1 MFISD
6 TAIRRPVLV
15 TMMILLAVV
24 LGALAYRSLPVN
36 LLPDISLPVVSVTVT
51 YPGSGPETVAEQ
63 VTEPLEDEL
72 ATLNGINAVTSTST
86 EGVAVIVLE
95 FVQDRDPD
103 LAVQDV
109 RETVSLVR
117 AELPDGV
124 EDPVVQRFD
133 PAQQPILTLAARGMG
148 DRSGAEL
155 RNLLENEIVPA
166 IERVPNVGSIS
177 ISGGRERQVNVQLL
191 LSRLTTFRILPA
203 QVTQAINTANVDRG
217 LGDTLLA
224 GAEVNL
230 RVPSAINEPANIAAI
245 GIPGTEYQVGDV
257 AVVNVGLQEVDT
269 LTRLN
274 GDNTLTLAIRKQ
286 SGTNTVDVADAALAA
301 AEASFA
307 RFPELSYTVVRNDA
321 EQVRDNVEGALE
333 EVFFAVLFASLVV
346 GVFFRDLRNTLVT
359 VMGLPLII
367 IATFAA
373 FSLFDLTINII
384 TLLALSISVG
394 LVIDDAIVV
403 RENIFRHMEM
413 GESPQEAASQGTAEV
428 AGSVLAMTLTLVA
441 VFVPVAFTSG
451 TAGIIFGSFGIV
463 VAAATVISLF
473 EAFTLAPMVSAYWFK
488 GRQQQPEAAEDVPP
502 KQRREK
508 PETQEEPDRLGR
520 GYRRVLVMALRRR
533 WLTISLGLL
542 AVAAAGLVA
551 TQLDFAFLPDSDR
564 PQIGVAFELPAG
576 TPLEATDARAREVEA
591 TLLNDPAV
599 ETLLTTVGTQE
610 AALATIGGGSNPARA
625 EFLLQLQDDANI
637 TETVERLR
645 EQLTDLP
652 NLVFALPNYQT
663 GTSTNVTS
671 RPIQVQLRG
680 TGDLTELAAI
690 ARRMMAAIEDVPGLQ
705 DLGMTYDPGNPQLN
719 INLRLDQA
727 REYGL
732 SNADLADS
740 IRVLVD
746 GRQAA
751 IYREEGRELPI
762 IVQLRAA
769 DRQEFADL
777 RNLRLAVGRELVPLA
792 GIATI
797 EQATGAT
804 TVRRANQQA
813 EIVLGANNIGR
824 NVNDVQAEVQ
834 ARLAAFELPPGVT
847 LSYGGSTEEQAESF
861 QSLLMAMALSI
872 LFVYMVLAGQF
883 GSYFQPLLIMLAL
896 PMSAVGAFLAL
907 TITDTTLT
915 LVAMIGF
922 IMLIGLVVKNSILLV
937 DFINQR
943 RREGREL
950 SPAIVQGSVL
960 RLRPILMTSLS
971 VILGSLPAAIG
982 FGAGTTLRSGLAIV
996 VIGGMITS
1004 TLLTLFIVP
1013 VAYSLLE
1020 SAKARVA
1027 RWRHGKE
1034 PGKQGSREAGKQG
1047 SREAGKQGTREAGN
1061 QGTRKPGNQG
1071 TRELRKRRIGG
1082 LASRGS
1088 VSEQGRR
1095 GVGLNGGR
1103 FLSDGWL
1110 CGQ

>member
-6 TAIRRPVLV
+6 TSIRRPVLV
-15 TMMILLAVV
+15 TMLILLAVV

-36 LLPDISLPVVSVTVT
+36 LLPDISLPVVSVTIT

-72 ATLNGINAVTSTST
+72 STLNGISNVTSTSS
-86 EGVAVIVLE
+86 EGVTVIVLE

-124 EDPVVQRFD
+124 NDPVVQRFD
-133 PAQQPILTLAARGMG
+133 PAQQPILTLAVSGMG

-155 RNLLENEIVPA
+155 RRLLENEIVPQ

-177 ISGGRERQVNVQLL
+177 ISGGRERQVDVQLL
-191 LSRLTTFRILPA
+191 MSRLTTFRILPA
-203 QVTQAINTANVDRG
+203 QVIQAISAANVDRG

-224 GAEVNL
+224 GDEVNL
-230 RVPSAINEPANIAAI
+230 RVPSVIDEPADITAI
-245 GIPGTEYQVGDV
+245 GIPGTEYTVGDV
-257 AVVNVGLQEVDT
+257 AAVDIGLEEVDT

-286 SGTNTVDVADAALAA
+286 SGTNTVDVADAALEA

-307 RFPELSYTVVRNDA
+307 RFPDLGYTVVRNDA
-321 EQVRDNVEGALE
+321 EQVRANVEGALE

-346 GVFFRDLRNTLVT
+346 WVFFRDLRNTLVT
-359 VMGLPLII
+359 VLGLPLII
-367 IATFAA
+367 ITTFAA

-413 GESPQEAASQGTAEV
+413 GASPREAASRGTAEV

-463 VAAATVISLF
+463 VAAATTISLF
-473 EAFTLAPMVSAYWFK
+473 EAFTLAPMISAYWFK
-488 GRQQQPEAAEDVPP
+488 GKTQQPDNAEEAASE
-502 KQRREK
+502 QRQTE
-508 PETQEEPDRLGR
+508 PDEQEELGRLGR
-520 GYRRVLVMALRRR
+520 AYRRVLGTALRWR
-533 WLTISLGLL
+533 WLTVSLGLL

-551 TQLDFAFLPDSDR
+551 AQLDFAFLPDSDR
-564 PQIGVAFELPAG
+564 PQIGIAFELPAG
-576 TPLEATDARAREVEA
+576 TPLEETDDRAREVEA

-599 ETLLTTVGTQE
+599 ETLLTTVGTQQ
-610 AALATIGGGSNPARA
+610 AALATIGGGANPART
-625 EFLLQLQDDANI
+625 EFLAQLQDDADI

-645 EQLTDLP
+645 EELAGLP
-652 NLVFALPNYQT
+652 NLVFALPSYQA

-680 TGDLTELAAI
+680 TGDLAELAPL
-690 ARRMMAAIEDVPGLQ
+690 ARRMMAAIADVPGLQ

-719 INLRLDQA
+719 INLRLDLA

-746 GRQAA
+746 GQQAA
-751 IYREEGRELPI
+751 VYREGGQELPI
-762 IVQLRAA
+762 IVQLREA
-769 DRQEFADL
+769 DRQEFEDL
-777 RNLRLAVGRELVPLA
+777 RNLRLPVGTELVPLA
-792 GIATI
+792 SIATI
-797 EQATGAT
+797 EQESGSTA
-804 TVRRANQQA
+804 VRRANQQA
-813 EIVLGANNIGR
+813 EIVIGANSIGR
-824 NVNDVQAEVQ
+824 NINDVQSEVQ
-834 ARLAAFELPPGVT
+834 ERLSAFELPSGVIV
-847 LSYGGSTEEQAESF
+847 SYGGATEEQSESF

-883 GSYFQPLLIMLAL
+883 GSYTQPLLIMLAL

-943 RREGREL
+943 RQEGREL
-950 SPAIVQGSVL
+950 YPAILQGSAL

-1020 SAKARVA
+1020 TAKARVA
-1027 RWRHGKE
+1027 RWRRGKE
-1034 PGKQGSREAGKQG
+1034 PENQGTGEPEGRRAREAG
-1047 SREAGKQGTREAGN
+1047 TRG
-1061 QGTRKPGNQG
+1061 R
-1071 TRELRKRRIGG
+1071 
-1082 LASRGS
+1082 ASRR
-1088 VSEQGRR
+1088 GRR
-1095 GVGLNGGR
+1095 GRV
-1103 FLSDGWL
+1103 
-1110 CGQ
+1110 